1 MVIAVKPFKLLLVR
15 REQVPSCVSMFRA
28 CSLIIGLVFT
38 TATYVDDKGEA
49 STLPV
54 GCEYVEFELGPGT
67 VLDVH
72 LGMKRFCRQPSYQ
85 LPWDR

>member
-1 MVIAVKPFKLLLVR
+1 MGRAAEEPDRPDEPVR
-15 REQVPSCVSMFRA
+15 GYHPRT
-28 CSLIIGLVFT
+28 LHIFT

-54 GCEYVEFELGPGT
+54 DCEYVEFELGPGT
-67 VLDVH
+67 VLKVH
-72 LGMKRFCRQPSYQ
+72 LDMERFCRQPSYQ